1 MTQDHLASL
10 QGLQKLVDSVIDSN
24 SHPHAV
30 DGDGLQRIKAAATH
44 DSTDAGALESAT
56 TCSSPAAGIDIVQ
69 LLEVSSAILTC
80 IEYCVTDHCVHSTSV
95 VKEAHTVLVRYWH
108 VCCLEHMMPVVPQ
121 YL

>member
-30 DGDGLQRIKAAATH
+30 DGDSLQRIKAAATH
-44 DSTDAGALESAT
+44 DSTDAGAT

-69 LLEVSSAILTC
+69 LLEVSSAVLTC